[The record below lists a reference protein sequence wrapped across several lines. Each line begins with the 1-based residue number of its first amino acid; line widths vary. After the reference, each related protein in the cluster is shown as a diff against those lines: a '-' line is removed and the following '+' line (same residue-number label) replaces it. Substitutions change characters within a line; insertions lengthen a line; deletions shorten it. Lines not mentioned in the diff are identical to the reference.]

1 MMTPA
6 APLIGLSLSPPCKQS
21 RDRIREH
28 YVAMVLGTDM
38 KQHFNNCLVFST
50 KVSEAKGRARAVS
63 EAGERRSSAGTI
75 GDTEGSTPFGPSSA
89 EPLLNGYHVSGC
101 SAAGR
106 SSAPRLVQLREST
119 TLVAQLPPPPSP
131 VHQSC
136 TTNSSETPGGV
147 MSASPRRSLQL
158 QRQGVRTKSD
168 MSHDRYRASLLAG
181 SSQLRLTSVT
191 AVTMDRHHSNSSSK
205 GRTPSGGHVDLV
217 ISPSLA
223 VDGETTSNGV
233 ADIRQQL
240 PAVPAAHTLHG
251 VTRVGTS
258 MLSACPP
265 QQPVDPFLASA
276 IAHLTTD
283 DADRLLVWKVRHDE
297 QVARAFVWMDVLPMR
312 AIRVDDEKL
321 VREKHE
327 PIIPA
332 IPTCCLAALLFPRPS
347 TPTWATWPAQ
357 PVWSTCTVNVK
368 PMCSITLCFRLP

>member
-89 EPLLNGYHVSGC
+89 EPLLDGYHVSAC

-106 SSAPRLVQLREST
+106 SSVPRLVQLREST
-119 TLVAQLPPPPSP
+119 TLLAQPPLPSP

-136 TTNSSETPGGV
+136 TTNSFEAPGGV

-158 QRQGVRTKSD
+158 QRGARPKSD
-168 MSHDRYRASLLAG
+168 MSHERYRASMLAG
-181 SSQLRLTSVT
+181 SSHSRTTPVT
-191 AVTMDRHHSNSSSK
+191 AAATMDHHSNSSLK
-205 GRTPSGGHVDLV
+205 GLRLSEGHANLMAPPSPAVR
-217 ISPSLA
+217 
-223 VDGETTSNGV
+223 VDGGAASNSS
-233 ADIRQQL
+233 RQL
-240 PAVPAAHTLHG
+240 PTLPADPTLHS
-251 VTRVGTS
+251 VTRAGTS
-258 MLSACPP
+258 MHSAGGPP
-265 QQPVDPFLASA
+265 QQAADPFLASA
-276 IAHLTTD
+276 IAHLTMD

-297 QVARAFVWMDVLPMR
+297 HVAKAF
-312 AIRVDDEKL
+312 K
-321 VREKHE
+321 
-327 PIIPA
+327 
-332 IPTCCLAALLFPRPS
+332 CGQCG
-347 TPTWATWPAQ
+347 Q
-357 PVWSTCTVNVK
+357 
-368 PMCSITLCFRLP
+368 